1 LVVSTDIT
9 YLAPLK
15 FRYGSVFVD
24 TWVCEVRAASF
35 ALAYEIYDEREG
47 ERILYAR
54 ARTVLTPY
62 VFSRKAPRRL
72 TAPERTR
79 LIEAMEPDEPVR
91 PTPIRAV
98 VSELGHFALHTRFSD
113 LDIYG
118 HVNNVKYVEYF
129 QEGRGALLTRASQAV
144 GRRASGGHVVAQVRI
159 EYVRP
164 LLYREQP
171 YDLFTSVS
179 HLGTKSM
186 TMEAEIRDGDVVCAR
201 ARAAVVFYD
210 PEAALRRRSRTT
222 CASTS
227 LSRTL
232 GRILGS
238 ILGSV
243 LGRVD
248 HELRR
253 MCDVIPK
260 ARVLLGRE
268 CHRVQSGPEMHQPTL
283 GRVRGDRERGVSH
296 PQARMTT
303 VVRVRRRPAPVL
315 HQEQVEPLFG
325 RTQVLFWIHRPQIR
339 VGGDTLVELGDDL
352 S

>member
-1 LVVSTDIT
+1 MRHRYACPLRWADLDLLGHVNNVTYVDYLQEARVDLLRALTPQESPTDPDEGVLVVSTDIT

-118 HVNNVKYVEYF
+118 HVNKVKYVEYF

-210 PEAALRRRSRTT
+210 PEAG
-222 CASTS
+222 ASAP
-227 LSRTL
+227 
-232 GRILGS
+232 
-238 ILGSV
+238 
-243 LGRVD
+243 
-248 HELRR
+248 
-253 MCDVIPK
+253 IP
-260 ARVLLGRE
+260 
-268 CHRVQSGPEMHQPTL
+268 
-283 GRVRGDRERGVSH
+283 
-296 PQARMTT
+296 
-303 VVRVRRRPAPVL
+303 
-315 HQEQVEPLFG
+315 
-325 RTQVLFWIHRPQIR
+325 
-339 VGGDTLVELGDDL
+339 DDL
-352 S
+352 RKHLTQ

>member
-1 LVVSTDIT
+1 MRWADLDLLGHVNNVTYVDYLQEARVDLLRALTPQESPTDPDEGVLVVSTDIT

-210 PEAALRRRSRTT
+210 PEAG
-222 CASTS
+222 ASAP
-227 LSRTL
+227 
-232 GRILGS
+232 
-238 ILGSV
+238 
-243 LGRVD
+243 
-248 HELRR
+248 
-253 MCDVIPK
+253 IP
-260 ARVLLGRE
+260 
-268 CHRVQSGPEMHQPTL
+268 
-283 GRVRGDRERGVSH
+283 
-296 PQARMTT
+296 
-303 VVRVRRRPAPVL
+303 
-315 HQEQVEPLFG
+315 
-325 RTQVLFWIHRPQIR
+325 
-339 VGGDTLVELGDDL
+339 DDL
-352 S
+352 RKHLTQ